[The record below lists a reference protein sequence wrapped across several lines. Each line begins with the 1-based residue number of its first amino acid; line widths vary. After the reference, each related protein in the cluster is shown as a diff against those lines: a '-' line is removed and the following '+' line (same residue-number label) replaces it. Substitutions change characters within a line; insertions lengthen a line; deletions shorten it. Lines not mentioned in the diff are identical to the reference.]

1 MWKLGKHFTRTRKD
15 LESFL
20 YGKFS
25 VLKYNVLRK
34 RKEKVKIKNLSN
46 RLTDSSCLDYQINAF
61 ILEE

>member
-1 MWKLGKHFTRTRKD
+1 M
-15 LESFL
+15 ESFL

-25 VLKYNVLRK
+25 VLKSNVLRK

-46 RLTDSSCLDYQINAF
+46 RLTDSSCLDYQINVF